1 MIPMKAPRILNP
13 RNIVNKMEQAH
24 CLFTLIGC
32 LIVIVCTAAG
42 VIMNL
47 TTIYDENFDHMGIR
61 TFCMF
66 TVNSNILAS
75 AGIFM
80 VLPYAVDGLRMKN
93 SN

>member
-1 MIPMKAPRILNP
+1 MKVPRTLNSQ
-13 RNIVNKMEQAH
+13 NIVNRTEQAH

-32 LIVIVCTAAG
+32 LIVIVCAAAG
-42 VIMNL
+42 ITMNL
-47 TTIYDENFDHMGIR
+47 TTIYDENFDHMGVR